1 MKTSKLERKFYDTFE
16 IPVDYPLQ
24 LTNLKYLQVIK
35 RKRGKFLF

>member
-24 LTNLKYLQVIK
+24 LTNLKYYSFVH
-35 RKRGKFLF
+35 